1 MTTSSY
7 CESIEKLLDT
17 FVSNDCAATS
27 IYLIDRD
34 TDLRWIFKVSYAVGQ
49 LSFVLQ
55 FPHFSKVSK
64 EFIMAIFT
72 EINTKKHDLLLLENV
87 TVIRFVVQYVTRDE
101 RHGFLMHNAFPSLQP
116 GWLINVAESVACF
129 GRVDIMIKCDV
140 TNAKNERS
148 TKDFILW
155 VNSNLAIEDLRYEV
169 QNSGL
174 IDGSEFTV
182 GDFFTKTHRDAFGDD
197 TLISDIIT
205 SFTLVEDIRCFVV
218 PDDSILM

>member
-7 CESIEKLLDT
+7 SEPIEKLLET
-17 FVSNDCAATS
+17 FLSNDRAGTF
-27 IYLIDRD
+27 IYLTDRD
-34 TDLRWIFKVSYAVGQ
+34 TDLFWIFKVSGVLGQ

-55 FPHFSKVSK
+55 FPHFCKVSK
-64 EFIMAIFT
+64 EFIMEIFT
-72 EINTKKHDLLLLENV
+72 EINTKKHDLLRLENV

-101 RHGFLMHNAFPSLQP
+101 RHGYLMHNAFPILLP
-116 GWLINVAESVACF
+116 GWLINLAESVACF

-148 TKDFILW
+148 TKDFLLW
-155 VNSNLAIEDLRYEV
+155 VNSNITIADLRYEV

-174 IDGSEFTV
+174 IDGGEFTV
-182 GDFFTKTHRDAFGDD
+182 GDFFTKAHRDAFEDD

-205 SFTLVEDIRCFVV
+205 TFTLVEDIRCFVV
-218 PDDSILM
+218 PDYSILM